1 MHPLR
6 PFRALSLLLA
16 FLLCSPLAAASSP
29 SVVVSI
35 KPLHSLVAGVM
46 QGVAEP
52 ALLIPGGQSPHT
64 FSLSPSD
71 VRLINRAD
79 LIVWVGEILE
89 APLAKVI
96 DANSTEAQVI
106 GYIDLEG
113 IERAGMRKGGAWE
126 AHEHRHQETHDQHPE
141 HDRHARE
148 DAHLWLSPHNAGRL
162 VDAVATALMDID
174 PANAGTY
181 ERNAAVMQQRI
192 KRLDGELSTQ
202 LAQVKRQPYIV
213 FHDAYQ
219 LFERH
224 YGLNAVGSVVISP
237 ERIPGA
243 RRIHELRERLLQSGA
258 RCVFSEPQFEPGLI
272 ATIIEG
278 TGARSGVLDPIGV
291 ELAPGPDAWF
301 RLMHNLAD
309 ALAGCLGD

>member
-1 MHPLR
+1 MHLPR
-6 PFRALSLLLA
+6 SFRALSLLLM
-16 FLLCSPLAAASSP
+16 FLLCSPLVAASAP

-52 ALLIPGGQSPHT
+52 ALLIPGSQSPHT

-71 VRLINRAD
+71 IRLINRAD

-96 DANSTEAQVI
+96 DANSTDTQVI
-106 GYIDLEG
+106 GYIDLET

-126 AHEHRHQETHDQHPE
+126 AHEHHHHETHGQQSE
-141 HDRHARE
+141 QEKHAGE
-148 DAHLWLSPHNAGRL
+148 DAHLWLSPRNAGLL
-162 VDAVATALMDID
+162 VDVVAAALADID
-174 PANAGTY
+174 PENAGTY
-181 ERNAAVMQQRI
+181 QHNAAVLQERI
-192 KRLDGELSTQ
+192 RRLDAELSAQ
-202 LAQVKRQPYIV
+202 LAQVKHQPYIV

-237 ERIPGA
+237 DRIPGA
-243 RRIHELRERLLQSGA
+243 RRIHELRERLQQSGA

-278 TGARSGVLDPIGV
+278 TDARSGVLDPIGV
-291 ELAPGPDAWF
+291 DLAPGPDAWF
-301 RLMHNLAD
+301 RLMQNLAD
-309 ALAGCLGD
+309 ALVECLGD

>member
-6 PFRALSLLLA
+6 PFRALFLLLM
-16 FLLCSPLAAASSP
+16 FLLCSPLVAASAP

-52 ALLIPGGQSPHT
+52 ALLIPGSQSPHT

-71 VRLINRAD
+71 IRLINRAD

-89 APLAKVI
+89 APLAKGI
-96 DANSTEAQVI
+96 DANSTEARVI
-106 GYIDLEG
+106 GYIDLEA

-126 AHEHRHQETHDQHPE
+126 AHEHHHHETHGQQSE
-141 HDRHARE
+141 QEKHARE
-148 DAHLWLSPHNAGRL
+148 DAHLWLSPRNAGLL
-162 VDAVATALMDID
+162 VDVVAAALADID
-174 PANAGTY
+174 PENAGTY
-181 ERNAAVMQQRI
+181 QHNAAVLQERI
-192 KRLDGELSTQ
+192 RRVDAELSAQ
-202 LAQVKRQPYIV
+202 LAQVKHQPYIV

-243 RRIHELRERLLQSGA
+243 RRIHELRERLQESGA
-258 RCVFSEPQFEPGLI
+258 RCVFSEPQFEPGLV

-278 TGARSGVLDPIGV
+278 TEARSGVLDPIGV
-291 ELAPGPDAWF
+291 DLAPGPDAWF
-301 RLMHNLAD
+301 RLMQNLAD
-309 ALAGCLGD
+309 ALVECLGD

>member
-1 MHPLR
+1 MYPLR
-6 PFRALSLLLA
+6 PFRALSLLLT
-16 FLLCSPLAAASSP
+16 FLLWSTLAAASAP

-52 ALLIPGGQSPHT
+52 ALLIPGSQSPHT

-71 VRLINRAD
+71 IRLINRAD

-89 APLAKVI
+89 APLAKGI
-96 DANSTEAQVI
+96 DANSTKARVI
-106 GYIDLEG
+106 GYIDLES

-126 AHEHRHQETHDQHPE
+126 AHEHHHETHDQQTE
-141 HDRHARE
+141 HERHARE
-148 DAHLWLSPHNAGRL
+148 DAHLWLSPRNAALL
-162 VDAVATALMDID
+162 VDVVAKALADID
-174 PANAGTY
+174 PENAGIY
-181 ERNAAVMQQRI
+181 QRNATLMQERI
-192 KRLDGELSTQ
+192 RRLDAELSAQ
-202 LAQVKRQPYIV
+202 LAPVKHQPYIV

-243 RRIHELRERLLQSGA
+243 RRIHELRERLQESGA
-258 RCVFSEPQFEPGLI
+258 RCVFSEPQFEPGLV

-278 TGARSGVLDPIGV
+278 TDARSGVLDPVGV
-291 ELAPGPDAWF
+291 DLSPGPDAWF
-301 RLMHNLAD
+301 RLMQNLAD
-309 ALAGCLGD
+309 ALVECLGD